1 VAEEFPVV
9 FALYPH
15 VTQLDF
21 TGPHEVLA
29 RLPGA
34 RCLLASSTG
43 GDVEA
48 DGGLLR
54 GRRATSHWAWRDS
67 LRRRPPEQARPRP

>member
-1 VAEEFPVV
+1 MAEEFPVV
-9 FALYPH
+9 FTRDPH

-34 RCLLASSTG
+34 
-43 GDVEA
+43 
-48 DGGLLR
+48 
-54 GRRATSHWAWRDS
+54 
-67 LRRRPPEQARPRP
+67 